1 MQFKNNTKQRN
12 TSIQGLRSF
21 KDTLPKNL
29 KKIIN
34 KKGHIYSETLSNW
47 KYLVGNELF
56 KVCFPKTFKNSNR
69 FGVSTLV
76 VMVKRGHEVD
86 VEYSKKNILDKM
98 NNFFGYDVVEKLKF
112 ISFDDEQKTNSSNE
126 TKSNN
131 VAISKYRDKIIILGS
146 FSNLNAEEIKRITV
160 GNKDAKITIIAF
172 ESLTCSHCANF
183 HKNVYPEL
191 KKEYLDTGLAKIEF
205 RHFPLDIAAFNA
217 SKVAQCNNDGNSD
230 ILESLYANQQ
240 KWVKGS
246 SVEEANKNLQIFL
259 KNEGFSIDFESC
271 VNNKNI
277 EDFVLNDRIE
287 GAKNF
292 KISSTPTIIINN
304 KKFEKKLNY
313 KNLKK
318 ALEKMI

>member
-12 TSIQGLRSF
+12 NSIQGLRSF

-112 ISFDDEQKTNSSNE
+112 ISFDEEQKTSSLNE
-126 TKSNN
+126 IKSNN
-131 VAISKYRDKIIILGS
+131 VAISKYRDKIKDVK
-146 FSNLNAEEIKRITV
+146 NEKIK
-160 GNKDAKITIIAF
+160 K
-172 ESLTCSHCANF
+172 SLTELT
-183 HKNVYPEL
+183 KVY
-191 KKEYLDTGLAKIEF
+191 KEK
-205 RHFPLDIAAFNA
+205 
-217 SKVAQCNNDGNSD
+217 
-230 ILESLYANQQ
+230 
-240 KWVKGS
+240 
-246 SVEEANKNLQIFL
+246 
-259 KNEGFSIDFESC
+259 
-271 VNNKNI
+271 
-277 EDFVLNDRIE
+277 
-287 GAKNF
+287 
-292 KISSTPTIIINN
+292 
-304 KKFEKKLNY
+304 
-313 KNLKK
+313 
-318 ALEKMI
+318 